1 MSDAGLVAAA
11 RGRATNVRWV
21 VLAALGLLSLIA
33 YVERLNLSVAGAGIK
48 ADYGL
53 DDRQLGWIFTAFTLS
68 YAAFQIPGGIFGEV
82 WGLRRTLALSCLL
95 WAFITIASGLW
106 PGVLPSTASVIAGLI
121 VLRFLMGAAQ
131 APFFP
136 ILAGTIANW
145 FPIGRW
151 AFPNALTT
159 ACLAVGSFLTSYG
172 VAFLMDRYGWRAT
185 FYVTG
190 PLAFAG
196 ALVWWVAA
204 RDKPR
209 EHPAVNAAEIE
220 LIEHGRAKRGH
231 SSFPSTAQAPAD
243 SQGGNEECPHFAV
256 ARRRAWLDLL
266 RNRETL
272 LLALSYLSMNYVF
285 YIFFSWFFISLT
297 EERHFPGLHGGF
309 YAGLPWFVAAF
320 GASIGGALCDRLCR
334 RIGPRWG
341 CRAPAMTGLIIAAA
355 LLYFGAVASDP
366 LVAIALLSLCFG
378 FIEVTEG
385 PFWAAQTYVA
395 RDHTPAATGVLNT
408 GGNLGGV
415 ICSPVI
421 PILVH
426 ELGWIP
432 ALASG
437 SVVAL
442 FGAVLWLFIR
452 VDRPLEAD
460 IAPAPRAAAATI
472 RVSGTAP

>member
-1 MSDAGLVAAA
+1 MSDAAFVAAA

-33 YVERLNLSVAGAGIK
+33 YVERLNISVAGAGIK

-53 DDRQLGWIFTAFTLS
+53 ADRQLGWIFTAFTLS

-220 LIEHGRAKRGH
+220 LIEHGRTEASPPVGAH
-231 SSFPSTAQAPAD
+231 D
-243 SQGGNEECPHFAV
+243 AV
-256 ARRRAWLDLL
+256 ARKRAWLDLL

-285 YIFFSWFFISLT
+285 YIFFSWFFIYLT
-297 EERHFPGLHGGF
+297 EERHFTVLNGGF

-426 ELGWIP
+426 EFGWIP

-442 FGAVLWLFIR
+442 FGAALWLFIR

-460 IAPAPRAAAATI
+460 FAPAPRAAAATI